1 MCEELLWG
9 GGENGHIGPERP
21 FSGAK
26 GTYSRLRGRP
36 RMWEV
41 FLVVNGGLFMLRRG
55 SGCFCVSEY
64 DGQDKKH
71 HGKVK
76 KQGILKQQPTGLL
89 ASMAATRG
97 GGWRRRKWCCC
108 GARRVGKGRR
118 RKIPLSGC
126 FVEGGGG
133 SSLVSCQTN
142 ASGDR
147 QTVPCAHPWTDRPVR
162 EFFEMR

>member
-1 MCEELLWG
+1 VKMG
-9 GGENGHIGPERP
+9 GTEFCVRNYYGEVGKMAVFDQNSP

-26 GTYSRLRGRP
+26 GTYSQLRGRP

-41 FLVVNGGLFMLRRG
+41 FSVQNGDLLVLKRG
-55 SGCFCVSEY
+55 SGGFCVSKY

-76 KQGILKQQPTGLL
+76 KQGILTQQPTGLL

-126 FVEGGGG
+126 FVEGGSG

-142 ASGDR
+142 A
-147 QTVPCAHPWTDRPVR
+147 
-162 EFFEMR
+162 